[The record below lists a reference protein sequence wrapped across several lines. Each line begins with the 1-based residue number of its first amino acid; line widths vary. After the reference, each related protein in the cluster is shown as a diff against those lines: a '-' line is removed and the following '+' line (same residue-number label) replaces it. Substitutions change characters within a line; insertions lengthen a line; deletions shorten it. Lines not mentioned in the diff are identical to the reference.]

1 MGHPGQTTVRAP
13 RTWPPSVHVAAAAA
27 VLTLAVASIPA
38 LRFAYDART
47 LRVALE
53 AAAAVIA
60 LVVSFLALGRF
71 LRGRELHQLL
81 LAWALALLALANLG
95 LAFLLAVWQDG
106 HLRLSTASVSLVGA
120 TLLAAAAFARA
131 RTLRPSL
138 RLVPWALGV
147 SAVGAAIVYGLLYLS
162 LTSFPPDVLDAIER
176 DTSRP
181 QLGSNRGLLAI
192 QLPLIACFALAAIG
206 FTRRARLVRDPFLAA
221 VAVGAVLAAFARV
234 HYLLMPAIR
243 TDMVYTGDLLRF
255 AFYVVLLVGGA
266 REIGEYWRG
275 LAANAVLEERR
286 RIARDLHD
294 GMAQE
299 LAFIVRRARRLGAA
313 GHTEEARAIAA
324 AAERA
329 LGESRRAI
337 AALTRPLDVPLADA
351 LREALEEVVAR
362 HPVALQLELE
372 RAIAPDGD
380 TREALVRI
388 ACEAVSNA
396 ARHADADVVRVALR
410 RNGGIHFSVA
420 DDGVGFDVDVPAPG
434 RYGLISMRER
444 ALALGGSFSVRS
456 APGNGTEILVRLP

>member
-1 MGHPGQTTVRAP
+1 MRAL
-13 RTWPPSVHVAAAAA
+13 RSLPPPLFVAAAAA
-27 VLTLAVASIPA
+27 ILTLAVAEISA

-60 LVVSFLALGRF
+60 LVVSYLSLGRF
-71 LRGRELHQLL
+71 LRGRALHQLL
-81 LAWALALLALANLG
+81 LAWALALLALANLA
-95 LAFLLAVWQDG
+95 LAGLLAVWQDP
-106 HLRLSTASVSLVGA
+106 HARLATASLSLVGA
-120 TLLAAAAFARA
+120 GLLAAAAFAPA
-131 RTLRPSL
+131 RKLRVSR
-138 RLVPWALGV
+138 RLIPLAVAASAL
-147 SAVGAAIVYGLLYLS
+147 GAAIVHGLLYLS
-162 LTSFPPDVLDAIER
+162 ITQFPPDFLDAFAR
-176 DTSRP
+176 DASRP

-192 QLPLIACFALAAIG
+192 QVPLLVSFALAAIG
-206 FTRRARLVRDPFLAA
+206 FSFRARIVRDPFLTA
-221 VAVGAVLAAFARV
+221 VAIGTTLAAFGRL

-255 AFYVVLLVGGA
+255 SFYAVLLVGGA

-275 LAANAVLEERR
+275 LAATAVLEERR

-313 GHTEEARAIAA
+313 GHTEEARVIAA

-337 AALTRPLDVPLADA
+337 AALTRPLDLPLADVLA
-351 LREALEEVVAR
+351 EALEEVVAR
-362 HPVALQLELE
+362 HPVELKLELE
-372 RAIAPDGD
+372 REVAPDGD

-396 ARHADADVVRVALR
+396 ARHADAAVVRVELR
-410 RNGGIHFSVA
+410 QNGGIRFTVA
-420 DDGVGFDVDVPAPG
+420 DDGVGFDLTESAPG
-434 RYGLISMRER
+434 RFGLISMRER
-444 ALALGGSFSVRS
+444 TVALGGSFSVRS
-456 APGNGTEILVRLP
+456 APGSGTEILVLLP